1 MVSPCVGARRCVRSF
16 CWLVAFLAVFNGG
29 ATSGAAPAELLLFE
43 QRVRPLLKSY
53 CYDCHGD
60 GSKEGNLALDQFATV
75 EKALESRELWWKV
88 LRNLRSGVMPPAGEK
103 RPSQEE
109 LESIAEWI
117 KFGVFGINPQ
127 DPDPGR
133 IGVRRLNRREYDNTV
148 DDLLGIKFDASIVF
162 PPDDSGFGFDN
173 VGDALSFSPLLMEKY
188 LRAAQTIVDQTV
200 PKVTWII
207 PQQEFTGRD
216 FQNSDATLSGER
228 LTSKKPANV
237 KRAVQIDEPGKYE
250 VQVAVRLHGSFDFD
264 PSRYTIVFRIDGQ
277 ERSTHEY
284 GWDENKVFRYQF
296 IEDWQPGSHELVF
309 ELTPL
314 PTPAKVEEQYE
325 GGFGRDATEARF
337 EVNSVRIVGPQGTR
351 KLAHPRNYASFFPRE
366 EPPASA
372 AERRRYAEQ
381 ILRKFAT
388 RAFRSPVEQATVD
401 RLVKLAESVYAQEGK
416 TFEAGVSHALVAVLA
431 SPRFL
436 FRLESTASKGGEG
449 PFSPIDEL
457 ALASRLSYFLWSTM
471 PDEELF
477 RLAEA
482 GELRKHLPAQV
493 KRMMSDERSAEFVR
507 NFAGQWLRTRDVTQV
522 SIDPIVVLG
531 YQEAYEKLREQFRGR
546 RRGSF
551 SRTLTPEEAE
561 FRKRF
566 GELREISD
574 RFNDEMKR
582 AMRRETEMC
591 LEYIVQEDRSL
602 LDLLDSDYTFVNE
615 KLASLYEIPNVRGV
629 EMRRVKLP
637 EDSPRGGVLTHA
649 SMLLVTSNPT
659 RTSPVKRGQ
668 FILEN
673 ILGMPAPPAPAGV
686 PDLEE
691 SAKRFAGRE
700 PPLRELLAAHRESTL
715 CASCHARMDPLG
727 IALENFN
734 ALGMWRDEEK
744 KQPIDASGKLITG
757 ETFQNVRDLKKIL
770 RERHASDFYRCV
782 TEKMLTY
789 ALGRGLEATDEH
801 TLDLIVRRL
810 IENDGKFSALIQ
822 GVVESAP
829 FQKQRTAATL
839 AAVLS
844 DSPALPAGT
853 RKEP

>member
-1 MVSPCVGARRCVRSF
+1 MVSPCDGARRYVRNS
-16 CWLVAFLAVFNGG
+16 CWLATFLA
-29 ATSGAAPAELLLFE
+29 ALSGAATSEASPAEQLLFE

-53 CYDCHGD
+53 CYDCHG
-60 GSKEGNLALDQFATV
+60 GGAKEGNLALDQFVTA
-75 EKALESRELWWKV
+75 EKALESREVWWKV
-88 LRNLRSGVMPPAGEK
+88 LKNLRSGVMPPAGEK
-103 RPSQEE
+103 QPSQDE

-117 KFGVFGINPQ
+117 KFGVFGINPN

-207 PQQEFTGRD
+207 PQQDFTGRD
-216 FQNSDATLSGER
+216 FQDDEGTMRGDK
-228 LTSKKPANV
+228 LTSKKAAKV
-237 KRAVQIDEPGKYE
+237 KRAVQIDEPGKYD
-250 VQVAVRLHGSFDFD
+250 VHVAIRLHGSFDFD
-264 PSRYTIVFRIDGQ
+264 PSRYTIVFSIDGK

-296 IEDWQPGSHELVF
+296 IEDWQPGNHELVF

-314 PTPAKVEEQYE
+314 PAPAKVEEQYE

-337 EVNSVRIVGPQGTR
+337 EVNSVRIEGPQGTK
-351 KLAHPRNYASFFPRE
+351 KLAHPRNYTSFFSRE
-366 EPPASA
+366 EPPVSPQ
-372 AERRRYAEQ
+372 ERRQYAGE

-388 RAFRSPVEQATVD
+388 RAFRSPVEPATVD
-401 RLVKLAESVYAQEGK
+401 RLVKLAESVYSQEGK

-436 FRLESTASKGGEG
+436 FRLESAASKAGEG
-449 PFSPIDEL
+449 SFSPIDEF

-477 RLAEA
+477 RLAET
-482 GELRKHLPAQV
+482 GELRKQLPAQV
-493 KRMMSDERSAEFVR
+493 KRMMSDERAAEFVR

-531 YQEAYEKLREQFRGR
+531 YQEEYEKLREQFRGR

-551 SRTLTPEEAE
+551 SRTVTPEEAE

-574 RFNDEMKR
+574 RFNDDMKR

-591 LEYIVQEDRSL
+591 VEYIVQEDRSL
-602 LDLLDSDYTFVNE
+602 LELLDSDYTFVNE
-615 KLASLYEIPNVRGV
+615 KLASLYEIPNVRGG

-637 EDSPRGGVLTHA
+637 EGSPRGGVLTQA

-659 RTSPVKRGQ
+659 RTSPVKRGL

-691 SAKRFAGRE
+691 SAKKFAGRE
-700 PPLRELLAAHRESTL
+700 PPLRELLAAHRESAL
-715 CASCHARMDPLG
+715 CASCHSRMDPLG

-757 ETFQNVRDLKKIL
+757 ESFQNVRDLKKIL
-770 RERHASDFYRCV
+770 AERHACDFYRCV
-782 TEKMLTY
+782 SEKMLTY

-810 IENDGKFSALIQ
+810 TENNGKFSALIQ
-822 GVVESAP
+822 GVIESAP
-829 FQKQRTAATL
+829 FQKQRNPAALAALPSENAAAT
-839 AAVLS
+839 
-844 DSPALPAGT
+844 AGI